1 MNYSYLLVLFYKN
14 KYMKE
19 CKKQEIILVGSE
31 NTINFLVKEQIN
43 RFEFNSKNKY
53 KVEQYSLFKH
63 IKSEILIKD

>member
-19 CKKQEIILVGSE
+19 CKEQEIILVGSE